1 MISISTAPQG
11 INTEGLQGVKKEI
24 LVAMEASREVFSY
37 FASTELLFELQLRE
51 NIMNAS
57 YQMHS
62 SGAVFTSFQYSQ
74 FNPAYWVRSSRGYL
88 LRPDV
93 LPSDAIRDVFSNGK
107 LYGFECST
115 AMVFIFYKAVLDSIR
130 TSDFNYLFGGLL
142 VWNWNYD
149 PDLVIITRRGTE
161 FIPGDVVY
169 FYNPDHREPIW
180 LGENAVFLGN
190 DQYFGD
196 GIGIKTAREMIE
208 ALNTLRKE
216 GATRS
221 AYLLKQHSRLDAK
234 YFFRYAR
241 NPHYI
246 RKEG

>member
-1 MISISTAPQG
+1 MIRIATAPNG
-11 INTEGLQGVKKEI
+11 IHPDSLQGVKREI
-24 LVAMEASREVFSY
+24 FMAMNASREIFS
-37 FASTELLFELQLRE
+37 FFTPGELLFELQLRE
-51 NIMNAS
+51 NIMNAAH
-57 YQMHS
+57 QMHQ
-62 SGAVFTSFQYSQ
+62 SGAAFTTFQYSQ

-93 LPSDAIRDVFSNGK
+93 LPSDAIRDVFNNGK
-107 LYGFECST
+107 IYGFECST

-130 TSDFNYLFGGLL
+130 PSDFNYLFGGLL

-149 PDLVIITRRGTE
+149 PDLVIVTRRGTE

-169 FYNPDHREPIW
+169 FYNPDHKQVIW

-190 DQYFGD
+190 DQYFGH
-196 GIGIKTAREMIE
+196 GIGVKMAKEMIE

-221 AYLLKQHSRLDAK
+221 AYLLNQHSRLDAK
-234 YFFRYAR
+234 YFHRYAR
-241 NPHYI
+241 NSQQF